1 MHSKLMI
8 DWTHLEAE
16 PWARSSWKNMK
27 QARQWMWTHFIW
39 KHVHG
44 DRAHGTKLV
53 DNDEAISW
61 FRLTNCQT
69 KNAIVKKS
77 TKPNKTAIA
86 QQKSQKNKES
96 LGWSFW
102 YFFFD
107 VDICFFDV
115 LKSHPKMYYKN
126 WKFRVTFLLLFLFA
140 STFVFFDVLKS
151 HPNMY

>member
-102 YFFFD
+102 YFFLTSTFVFSMCLRVTLICSKKIESLGWPFWYFFFR

-115 LKSHPKMYYKN
+115 LKSHP
-126 WKFRVTFLLLFLFA
+126 
-140 STFVFFDVLKS
+140 
-151 HPNMY
+151 NMY